1 MATDKRVKGC
11 PNSDCEN
18 HIKKLR
24 FKTTDEYCSKCGE
37 PLVFVCK
44 KCFSEIQDSGPEHT
58 KCTHCMEEAQ
68 AKKEQYIDKA
78 KDIAKKAGGAVVGV
92 GGAIVVNVIQDEKK
106 EVIKKGVEYAKAGL
120 DAAKAIILKK

>member
-18 HIKKLR
+18 HIKKV
-24 FKTTDEYCSKCGE
+24 KYKATDEFCLKCGK

-68 AKKEQYIDKA
+68 AKKEQRIDKA
-78 KDIAKKAGGAVVGV
+78 KDVAKKAGAAVVGV
-92 GGAIVVNVIQDEKK
+92 GGAVVVKVMQDEKK
-106 EVIKKGVEYAKAGL
+106 EAVKVGVKYAKQGI
-120 DAAKAIILKK
+120 DAVKAIVLK